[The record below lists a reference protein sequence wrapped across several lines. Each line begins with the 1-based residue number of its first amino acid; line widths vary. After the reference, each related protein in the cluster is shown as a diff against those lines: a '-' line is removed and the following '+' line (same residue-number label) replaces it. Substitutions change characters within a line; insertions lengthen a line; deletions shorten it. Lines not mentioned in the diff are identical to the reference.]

1 MEDVRGGQ
9 RWRILLD
16 AKIVSRLGRGEDLFR
31 QSGPKKVASCLA
43 YRGVLVLGL
52 KARTAR
58 IAPNPNL
65 VGHIWTNMPN
75 KYCVL

>member
-9 RWRILLD
+9 RWEILFGCKD
-16 AKIVSRLGRGEDLFR
+16 RKQTGRGEDLFR
-31 QSGPKKVASCLA
+31 QSGPKTVASCLA
-43 YRGVLVLGL
+43 YRGVLVVGL

-65 VGHIWTNMPN
+65 VGHIWTNIPN

>member
-1 MEDVRGGQ
+1 MENTLGCKDRKQ
-9 RWRILLD
+9 T
-16 AKIVSRLGRGEDLFR
+16 GRGEDLFR